1 MNNCDGLR
9 VSFLSETEIEPLS
22 LGLEKPDVTRGIE
35 IRRSSITQVPYSGRH
50 PGFNSHGYS
59 D

>member
-9 VSFLSETEIEPLS
+9 VPFFREAETKLLFLR
-22 LGLEKPDVTRGIE
+22 LEKPDVILGIE

-50 PGFNSHGYS
+50 P
-59 D
+59 